1 MIFSEEFIWYVRSTL
16 PLLTFTAHFT
26 QEDSGAEAI
35 AQRNMQKIKGKFASL
50 LLKVRSKLREK
61 TVDTEELKYLTEVI
75 FQVEYI
81 PKTSNINEI
90 FEVINRHELLD
101 YWNYYPLENIVDFF
115 IPDDPEIT
123 LLMKTYRQDLE
134 SYKITTKIIEHIA
147 AAKAEWKELEQPAR
161 YDQQYYRTL
170 SWKLSIGVTNH
181 SLKYIDD
188 LWDKFANLY
197 NLPSRVALLDHI
209 HRGCVSVV
217 WFIPS
222 YLAPQIHIAPLSHAF
237 YRKHEITRVEFDG
250 RCIYQKEKEHH
261 EVCADKERN
270 DNLHPC
276 PFPPSLPSESKGNH
290 LRHNSVVNHS

>member
-1 MIFSEEFIWYVRSTL
+1 M
-16 PLLTFTAHFT
+16 
-26 QEDSGAEAI
+26 
-35 AQRNMQKIKGKFASL
+35 

-61 TVDTEELKYLTEVI
+61 TVDTEDLKYLTEVV

-90 FEVINRHELLD
+90 FEVIHRHKLLD
-101 YWNYYPLENIVDFF
+101 YWNYYPLESIVEVF
-115 IPDDPEIT
+115 IPDDSEIT

-134 SYKITTKIIEHIA
+134 SYKITTKIIEHIGA
-147 AAKAEWKELEQPAR
+147 VNAEWKELEQPAR

-170 SWKLSIGVTNH
+170 SLKLNTRVTNH

-188 LWDKFANLY
+188 LWNKFANLF
-197 NLPSRVALLDHI
+197 NLPSRLALLDHI
-209 HRGCVSVV
+209 QKGCISVA
-217 WFIPS
+217 WYIPS
-222 YLAPQIHIAPLSHAF
+222 YLAPQIHLAPLSDAF
-237 YRKHEITRVEFDG
+237 YCKHEITRVEFDG
-250 RCIYQKEKEHH
+250 KCIYQEGKEHR

-276 PFPPSLPSESKGNH
+276 PFPPYLSSESKGNH